1 MTDDANIGREPEF
14 SVVVPFHNESENL
27 PQLLFEIDSALQKLG
42 RAAEVILVNDG
53 STDFFARPLL
63 SPRFPVRWL
72 DLTVRSGQSAAIYY
86 GIQQAAGR
94 WIILLDADLQNDPA
108 DIPALL
114 RRLQEDRLDLI
125 TGFRQKRQDNWQ
137 RRWMSRIAN
146 FVRSRLLADRTRD
159 SGCSLKI
166 LRRDL
171 ARRLPGWSGMH
182 RFIPALACGMGYQTG
197 ELPVHH
203 RPRHAGRSKVR
214 PWKRALAATIDLFG
228 MVWLVR
234 RQFRGRLRDPESS

>member
-1 MTDDANIGREPEF
+1 MTDGSYKEREAEL

-27 PQLLFEIDSALQKLG
+27 PRLLVEIDSVLHGLG

-53 STDFFARPLL
+53 STDSFDRPPA
-63 SPRFPVRWL
+63 SPRFPVFWL

-86 GIQQAAGR
+86 GIQEAAGR
-94 WIILLDADLQNDPA
+94 WVILLDADLQNDPA

-114 RRLQEDRLDLI
+114 ERLEAEGLDLI
-125 TGFRQKRQDNWQ
+125 TGFRRKRQDSWQ
-137 RRWMSRIAN
+137 RRWMSWVAN
-146 FVRSRLLADRTRD
+146 RVRARLLADRTRD
-159 SGCSLKI
+159 TGCSLKI

-171 ARRLPGWSGMH
+171 AKRLPGWNGMH
-182 RFIPALACGMGYQTG
+182 RFIPALACGMGYRTG
-197 ELPVHH
+197 EHPVHH

-214 PWKRALAATIDLFG
+214 PWRRALAATIDLLG

-234 RQFRGRLRDPESS
+234 RQFRGRLRKPKG

>member
-1 MTDDANIGREPEF
+1 MTDEANNGKEPEF

-27 PQLLFEIDSALQKLG
+27 PRLLLEIDSALQKLD

-53 STDFFARPLL
+53 STDLFVRPRM
-63 SPRFPVRWL
+63 SPCFPVRWL

-86 GIQQAAGR
+86 GIEQAAGR
-94 WIILLDADLQNDPA
+94 WIVLLDADLQNDPA

-137 RRWMSRIAN
+137 RRWMSRVAN

-171 ARRLPGWSGMH
+171 ARRLPGWNGMH
-182 RFIPALACGMGYQTG
+182 RFIPALACGMGYRTG
-197 ELPVHH
+197 EFPVHH

-234 RQFRGRLRDPESS
+234 RQFRGRLRDPESP